1 MMITVW
7 VCRNCGNYYASANA
21 GDLSE
26 IWNTDKKGEQTFLR
40 SQCPTRACAD
50 EGIQRVPVQVEVL
63 L

>member
-7 VCRNCGNYYASANA
+7 VCKNCGNYFASSNA

-26 IWNTDKKGEQTFLR
+26 KWNESHGEPTFKR
-40 SQCPTRACAD
+40 SRCPTRACAD
-50 EGIQRVPVQVEVL
+50 EDIHRIPVQVEVL